1 MRRSSALLGISYRDE
16 VQQWL
21 HSLACCFDTQV
32 WRSWLSDPGAQ
43 GRSGSLSLWSLT
55 YRCLSQPVNCVN
67 ELMLI
72 IILFCLQAHSG
83 CLYHSLS
90 YVVACQNEAKAC
102 IVTAIRFFNTLYQRS
117 CFCYNFLM
125 DKILFS
131 NAFFLMCCTYW
142 YQISQLRVDFI
153 KWTIFK
159 LFVIVYMFIINI
171 VHVLKKTVTA

>member
-1 MRRSSALLGISYRDE
+1 
-16 VQQWL
+16 
-21 HSLACCFDTQV
+21 
-32 WRSWLSDPGAQ
+32 
-43 GRSGSLSLWSLT
+43 
-55 YRCLSQPVNCVN
+55 
-67 ELMLI
+67 MLI
-72 IILFCLQAHSG
+72 IILFCLQANSG

-142 YQISQLRVDFI
+142 YQISQLHVDFI

-171 VHVLKKTVTA
+171 LHVFKKNGNCVKHNLCYNLSRKLKQSLINTFLASCWKTSSFMPTFYHFVGTFLILKWDILQNAINNYNYI